1 MKNLNLRIKISRQ
14 KYNTLY
20 NMAVGVCMPLVMST
34 FVTLANN
41 GINSDFFIYYL
52 RTYIVSVVMS
62 VPVSMVLMPLL
73 AKIMK
78 VMYMVKEAELNKQ

>member
-73 AKIMK
+73 TKILRLMIT
-78 VMYMVKEAELNKQ
+78 VRDIELNNQ

>member
-1 MKNLNLRIKISRQ
+1 MKNSNRRIKISRQ
-14 KYNTLY
+14 KYNTIFNL
-20 NMAVGVCMPLVMST
+20 AVGVCMPLLMST

-41 GINSDFFIYYL
+41 GINSGFFIYYL

-73 AKIMK
+73 TKIMK
-78 VMYMVKEAELNKQ
+78 VIYVVKETELNEQ

>member
-1 MKNLNLRIKISRQ
+1 
-14 KYNTLY
+14 
-20 NMAVGVCMPLVMST
+20 MAVGVCMPLVMST

-41 GINSDFFIYYL
+41 GLNSGFGIYYL

-73 AKIMK
+73 TKIMRLMI
-78 VMYMVKEAELNKQ
+78 VVKEAELNKQ